1 MTERH
6 HAVPRDCQGTKIEEA
21 PLKVFTTADAEDLRH
36 QMYLYLINYGFCK
49 DKEQAKGL
57 LKKHGFLT
65 RPHNKTKKSELMKG
79 ETKKE

>member
-6 HAVPRDCQGTKIEEA
+6 HAVPRDCRGTKTEET
-21 PLKVFTTADAEDLRH
+21 PLKEFTPLDAEDLRH
-36 QMYLYLINYGFCK
+36 QMYLYLIHYGFCR

-65 RPHNKTKKSELMKG
+65 RPIKKTN
-79 ETKKE
+79 

>member
-1 MTERH
+1 MTVRN
-6 HAVPRDCQGTKIEEA
+6 HAVPRDCRGTKIKDA
-21 PLKVFTTADAEDLRH
+21 PLKEFTTADAEDLRH

-65 RPHNKTKKSELMKG
+65 RPCKKTR
-79 ETKKE
+79 